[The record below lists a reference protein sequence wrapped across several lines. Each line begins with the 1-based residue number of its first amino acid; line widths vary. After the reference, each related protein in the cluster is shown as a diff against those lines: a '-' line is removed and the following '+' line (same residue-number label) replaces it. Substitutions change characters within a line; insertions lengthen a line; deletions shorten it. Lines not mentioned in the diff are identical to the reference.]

1 MYHSIFT
8 QSLVVGQLNCFQLG
22 GIMDTVTKAAS
33 KERKTIGLESSRER
47 IRYVLERFW
56 VNIDFHFA

>member
-1 MYHSIFT
+1 M
-8 QSLVVGQLNCFQLG
+8 N
-22 GIMDTVTKAAS
+22 TVTKAAS